1 VSIQEGVMLQELA
14 RLVRDL
20 AGRVKALEQR
30 SPSWDPWP
38 ADILE
43 RLERLERTAGQP
55 IESKAPADPVAANA
69 DDSKTQS
76 KHDPHANREARRVY
90 MREYMRRR
98 RAARLLRG
106 DESASIPLRLS
117 ATYD

>member
-1 VSIQEGVMLQELA
+1 MLQELA

-55 IESKAPADPVAANA
+55 IESNPAPADPVAVNA

-106 DESASIPLRLS
+106 DGSASIPPKLS